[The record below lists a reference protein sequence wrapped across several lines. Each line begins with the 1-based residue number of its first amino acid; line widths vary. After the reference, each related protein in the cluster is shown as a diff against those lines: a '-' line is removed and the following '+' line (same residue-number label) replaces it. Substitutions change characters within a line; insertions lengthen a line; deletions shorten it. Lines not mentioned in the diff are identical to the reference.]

1 MANPKL
7 SVGDAVPSFEA
18 NADDGETYSSES
30 LRGSKYVLYFY
41 PKDDTPGCTTEAC
54 DFRDN
59 MARLEGAG
67 YKVLGVSPDSVKSH
81 DKFRSKYEL
90 NFPLLS
96 DPDHDVAEAFAVWRE
111 KKNYGRTYQGIV
123 RSTFVV
129 DEDGKLTQVYDNVK
143 AKGHVDR
150 VLSEVGAAD

>member
-7 SVGDAVPSFEA
+7 SAGDAVPAFS
-18 NADDGETYSSES
+18 GESTNGDTVTNET
-30 LRGSKYVLYFY
+30 LLGSKYVLYFY

-59 MARLEGAG
+59 MARLEGEG
-67 YKVLGVSPDSVKSH
+67 FTVFGVSPDSLKSH
-81 DKFRSKYEL
+81 DKFQTKYEL

-96 DPDHDVAEAFAVWRE
+96 DPDKKIAEAFAVFRE
-111 KKNYGRTYQGIV
+111 KKNYGKTYMGIV

-129 DEDGKLTQVYDNVK
+129 DAEGKLTHVFDNVR

-150 VLSEVGAAD
+150 VLREVVSE